1 MARMKRS
8 WTFFG
13 VLIFFVSIRYSD
25 SNCFGCPGRI
35 KLESDGPALLDA
47 PTSINATIL
56 NAHEFEGPFFF
67 NFSKSKSRNIRH
79 VIFKLFINTFLQI
92 LANPLLPQTIILPY
106 QGYLLWYTFQMTM

>member
-1 MARMKRS
+1 MFEMVKMK
-8 WTFFG
+8 TFFG
-13 VLIFFVSIRYSD
+13 MIIFFVGIRYSD

-67 NFSKSKSRNIRH
+67 SFSKFKSTNI
-79 VIFKLFINTFLQI
+79 KN
-92 LANPLLPQTIILPY
+92 
-106 QGYLLWYTFQMTM
+106 